1 MRSHSYWPQNYSR
14 VVFGCHVGGSDVIS
28 FSRTISPAK
37 TTKTKNPRD
46 GFGGKWQTSS
56 RKKNTTCLRCSSF
69 WCALLYKTICRK
81 VWISTLTQSW
91 FWMLLLCFEWCG
103 ILVWF
108 STLLLAFN
116 RRRKRKAPNSRN
128 KENRGGEEAK
138 ERYFLRDFPLKIF
151 KGEFFSLKEQTLS
164 PLSHTTSSQN
174 T

>member
-1 MRSHSYWPQNYSR
+1 
-14 VVFGCHVGGSDVIS
+14 
-28 FSRTISPAK
+28 
-37 TTKTKNPRD
+37 
-46 GFGGKWQTSS
+46 
-56 RKKNTTCLRCSSF
+56 
-69 WCALLYKTICRK
+69 
-81 VWISTLTQSW
+81 
-91 FWMLLLCFEWCG
+91 MLLLCFEWCG

-116 RRRKRKAPNSRN
+116 NRRRKRRAGKAPPPSRN
-128 KENRGGEEAK
+128 KENRGAEEAK

>member
-1 MRSHSYWPQNYSR
+1 MWLIRSHSYWPQNYSR

-91 FWMLLLCFEWCG
+91 FWMLLLCFESG
-103 ILVWF
+103 AVSSF
-108 STLLLAFN
+108 GFPRSS
-116 RRRKRKAPNSRN
+116 SRSIGGG
-128 KENRGGEEAK
+128 KEK
-138 ERYFLRDFPLKIF
+138 H
-151 KGEFFSLKEQTLS
+151 QTLE
-164 PLSHTTSSQN
+164 TKRTEEEKRQKRD
-174 T
+174 TF